1 MAAAAVG
8 IQNRFPMP
16 AAFHVLVALEAYI
29 RDPILEH
36 SIVLPGVSFVAVT
49 AIVLGG
55 LMPVFAA
62 EQGIVTVQAFERLFG
77 WFGVRIVAF
86 IAFRF
91 EQGRVDHGTG
101 FLLLVAELTCGC
113 FLNDGEQ
120 GWLQGTVRVVTS
132 LTFVSKGDLVVFAIL
147 TFRVALET
155 ERRDFIGEM
164 VFKVRT
170 VGDVAVVAAFL
181 GSGMIVPGVHYP

>member
-1 MAAAAVG
+1 M
-8 IQNRFPMP
+8 
-16 AAFHVLVALEAYI
+16 
-29 RDPILEH
+29 
-36 SIVLPGVSFVAVT
+36 
-49 AIVLGG
+49 
-55 LMPVFAA
+55 
-62 EQGIVTVQAFERLFG
+62 TVQAFERLFG

-91 EQGRVDHGTG
+91 EQGRMDHGTG

-164 VFKVRT
+164 IFKVRT